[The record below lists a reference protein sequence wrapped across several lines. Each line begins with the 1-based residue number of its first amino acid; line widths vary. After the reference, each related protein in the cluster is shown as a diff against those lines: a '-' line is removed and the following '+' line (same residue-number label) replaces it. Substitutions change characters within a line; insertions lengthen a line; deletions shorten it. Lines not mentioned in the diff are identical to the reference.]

1 MVHSK
6 PRILDEL
13 HEVAD
18 IFLKE
23 ESYKIVGVCMEVH
36 RELGMGF
43 KEAVYK
49 DALELEFKAAEIP
62 FTREKSYTLRY
73 KGKILPRKYFADFVV
88 FNSIILE
95 VKATPVIINPFVY
108 QTINY
113 LKASGIKLGIIAN
126 FGNKSLG
133 YKRVVF

>member
-1 MVHSK
+1 
-6 PRILDEL
+6 
-13 HEVAD
+13 
-18 IFLKE
+18 
-23 ESYKIVGVCMEVH
+23 MEVH

-62 FTREKSYTLRY
+62 FTREKSYTVRY

-126 FGNKSLG
+126 FGNKSLS